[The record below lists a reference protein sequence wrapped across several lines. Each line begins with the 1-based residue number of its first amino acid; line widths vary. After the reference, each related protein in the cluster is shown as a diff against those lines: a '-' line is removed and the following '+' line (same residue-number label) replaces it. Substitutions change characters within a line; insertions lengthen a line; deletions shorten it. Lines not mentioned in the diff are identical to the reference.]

1 MVNRNAPP
9 TNYFWNCLGSALFVA
24 SIGLSISVARTETLE
39 LELARYKLKTGSALN
54 KVQQVS
60 EELEQASESLPIG
73 IHEKQEIKQKIRDA
87 DRVLVEA
94 ENQIEQSAFQKEA
107 SF

>member
-1 MVNRNAPP
+1 MVIRNASP

-24 SIGLSISVARTETLE
+24 SIGLSISVARTETLQ
-39 LELARYKLKTGSALN
+39 LELARYKLKTGSALT
-54 KVQQVS
+54 KVKKAS
-60 EELEQASESLPIG
+60 EQLEQRTESLPIG

-94 ENQIEQSAFQKEA
+94 ENQIEQVGF
-107 SF
+107 